1 LLSDAEISKF
11 LGNGKPKTKS
21 EVKELMQKNIEH
33 YQKYGFCLFDVFL
46 RSTGEF
52 IGDAG
57 LIYEA
62 LNSENKNIEV
72 GYRLLKKHWNKG
84 YATELARA
92 FIKWGFDNF
101 HFSRIVAC
109 CMPENAAS
117 SNVMKK
123 CGMKY
128 KGKYLYNGKH
138 ECDIYQI
145 DNIIIQT
152 EIL

>member
-1 LLSDAEISKF
+1 MKNIILETKRLKVSIPTTNSFNNRYKLLSDAEISKF

-101 HFSRIVAC
+101 HFS
-109 CMPENAAS
+109 EDT
-117 SNVMKK
+117 
-123 CGMKY
+123 
-128 KGKYLYNGKH
+128 H
-138 ECDIYQI
+138 F
-145 DNIIIQT
+145 NII
-152 EIL
+152 